1 MTPKATKP
9 TEAAERMRRYRR
21 RRRQGVLVVR
31 AEVSTDVLNALITT
45 GWLTADEAQNAD
57 AVGKA
62 IGKLTESWAHD
73 SQKIRYA

>member
-1 MTPKATKP
+1 MIEQTTAP

-31 AEVSTDVLNALITT
+31 AEVSTDVLNALITM

-62 IGKLTESWAHD
+62 IGRLTKSWAHD
-73 SQKIRYA
+73 S